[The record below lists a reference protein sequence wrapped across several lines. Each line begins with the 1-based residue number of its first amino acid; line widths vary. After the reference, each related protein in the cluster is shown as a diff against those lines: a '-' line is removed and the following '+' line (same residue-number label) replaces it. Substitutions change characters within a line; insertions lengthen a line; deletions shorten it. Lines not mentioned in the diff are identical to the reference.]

1 MKEMKKAVVT
11 RRDYENGGSF
21 VKLGVYASKSCNCRD
36 LPCGK
41 NTR

>member
-1 MKEMKKAVVT
+1 MKEIKKAVVT
-11 RRDYENGGSF
+11 RRDYEKKDAF
-21 VKLGVYASKSCNCRD
+21 EKLGVYASKPCDCRD